1 MSFPP
6 VFRFPAFR
14 SAEWINDLID
24 NHVCFPSVLQTVD
37 LTPDYMTSSGSAAL
51 YKTKS
56 SAAREQI
63 RRALFRHSLFKI
75 QNAEVTYASCSD
87 QRTLLDV
94 VSLTNNQDLGG
105 SVSGRLFDLVC
116 KETSTKFI
124 AEELWTVDRC
134 GSKREYLVRYY
145 REGKD
150 GFSTR
155 VIPNSLLDKFAL
167 MRYYFS

>member
-1 MSFPP
+1 MSTPSGFS
-6 VFRFPAFR
+6 FPAFR

-37 LTPDYMTSSGSAAL
+37 LTPDYMTSSGSASL

-87 QRTLLDV
+87 PRTLLDV
-94 VSLTNNQDLGG
+94 TLTKNQDSGG
-105 SVSGRLFDLVC
+105 SISGRLFDLVC
-116 KETSTKFI
+116 KETSTSFI
-124 AEELWTVDRC
+124 AEELWAVDRC
-134 GSKREYLVRYY
+134 GSRREYLVRYY

-167 MRYYFS
+167 VRYYFS